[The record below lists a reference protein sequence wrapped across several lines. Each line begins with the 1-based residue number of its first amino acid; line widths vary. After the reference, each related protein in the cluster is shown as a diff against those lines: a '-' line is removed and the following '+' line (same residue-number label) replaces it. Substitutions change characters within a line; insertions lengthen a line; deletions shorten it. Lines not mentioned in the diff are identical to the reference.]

1 MVIVESVIHG
11 AVSIVSAIATGNGA
25 TLGIDTFVKTRMSV
39 EDGYGISITS
49 DNKTISSRLINK
61 VIENIISKKQLEK
74 TKIGLEFKS
83 NIPTGYG
90 LKSSS
95 AISTAVA
102 MVCAKAFKKKLTDKE
117 ILKIGVESSIQTKVS
132 ITGAYDD
139 SCACYY
145 GGFNLTN
152 NYKRNLIFRR
162 PAPTNLQAIIFLPK
176 SRKRGNLKKLTNFK
190 PAFEKA
196 WKLAK
201 NGDYWNASILNGLA
215 TSSIL
220 NSDPKLILKLIQ
232 KGALSA
238 TISGNGP
245 SIVAITKKGHNSH
258 IKKEFSSLDG
268 NIIISNINNKKAE
281 VYEVQN

>member
-1 MVIVESVIHG
+1 MVIIESTVHG

-25 TLGIDTFVKTRMSV
+25 TLGIDTFVKTRLEV
-39 EDGYGISITS
+39 KDGKGIHISS

-61 VIENIISKKQLEK
+61 VIQNTVPKKELERSR
-74 TKIGLEFKS
+74 LELDFQS

-95 AISTAVA
+95 AISTAVSMA
-102 MVCAKAFKKKLTDKE
+102 CSKAFKRNLTDSE
-117 ILKIGVESSIQTKVS
+117 ILKTGVKSSIQTRGSV
-132 ITGAYDD
+132 TGAYDD
-139 SCACYY
+139 ACACYY
-145 GGFNLTN
+145 GGFNVTN
-152 NYKRNLIFRR
+152 NYKKNLIFRH

-176 SRKRGNLKKLTNFK
+176 SRKRGNLKKLKNFK

-196 WKLAK
+196 WELAK
-201 NGDYWNASILNGLA
+201 NMDYWNASILNGLA

-220 NSDPKLILKLIQ
+220 NSDPKLIFRLVQ
-232 KGALSA
+232 KGAISA

-245 SIVAITKKGHNSH
+245 SIVAITKKGNNSD
-258 IKKEFSSLDG
+258 IKKEFLSLEG

-281 VYEVQN
+281 VHEV

>member
-1 MVIVESVIHG
+1 MVIVKSVVHG
-11 AVSIVSAIATGNGA
+11 AVSLVNAIATGSGA
-25 TLGIDTFVKTRMSV
+25 AVGIDTFVKTTLEV
-39 EDGYGISITS
+39 KAGTGIYITS

-61 VIENIISKKQLEK
+61 VIQNSVPKKQLEK
-74 TKIGLEFKS
+74 TRLELDFQS

-95 AISTAVA
+95 AISTAVSMA
-102 MVCAKAFKKKLTDKE
+102 CSKAFQRKFTDKK

-132 ITGAYDD
+132 LTGAYDD
-139 SCACYY
+139 ACACYY
-145 GGFNLTN
+145 GGFNVTN
-152 NYKRNLIFRR
+152 NYKRNLVLRR
-162 PAPTNLQAIIFLPK
+162 PAPNNLQAIIFLPK
-176 SRKRGNLKKLTNFK
+176 SRKRGNLKKLKNFK

-196 WKLAK
+196 WELAK
-201 NGDYWNASILNGLA
+201 NGDYWNASILNGIA

-220 NSDPKLILKLIQ
+220 NSNPKLIFKLIE
-232 KGALSA
+232 KGAISA

-258 IKKEFSSLDG
+258 IKKEFSSLEG

-281 VYEVQN
+281 VHEV